1 MTHAN
6 GATSAQSGMAL
17 DVERTI
23 GLDASC
29 THIPF
34 PFTVDREAEGM
45 EISFSYDPKVLTDE
59 RRARDLIEAGMWMY
73 ADSLGV
79 GGPDHWRSHAPLT
92 NLLTLSLD
100 SPTGFRG
107 CAHRQSHR
115 QSITIGRAAAT
126 PGFIPGTVESGLW
139 KATIS
144 VHLVVTEQCG
154 FRLQIRVL

>member
-6 GATSAQSGMAL
+6 GAPSARSGMAL
-17 DVERTI
+17 NVERTI

-34 PFTVDREAEGM
+34 PFTVDRESEGM
-45 EISFSYDPKVLTDE
+45 EISFSYDPKVLMDE
-59 RRARDLIEAGMWMY
+59 RRARDLIEAGMRAY
-73 ADSLGV
+73 ADSLEA

-107 CAHRQSHR
+107 CAHRQSNR
-115 QSITIGRAAAT
+115 QSITIGRGTAT
-126 PGFIPGTVESGLW
+126 PGFIPGTVEPGLW

-144 VHLVVTEQCG
+144 VHLVVTEQCT
-154 FRLQIRVL
+154 FRLQIRVP